1 MFVVGA
7 LFHLQSTIFRAV
19 TFHPFATPTTF
30 LILPLQPSTAP
41 TTFLAVRRRTHVS
54 ATTFLVIRRRTHAPP
69 MTFLAVRRRTHAP
82 ATTFFVIWQCRRTVC
97 TILLYV
103 RSLVFTRR
111 MSCLIR
117 VGVQPCGRYCYSEC
131 QYDLFH
137 FNLLWGVV
145 DGHSITEV
153 VYSFV
158 NVMSRVRNIIV
169 TPIFP

>member
-82 ATTFFVIWQCRRTVC
+82 PMTFLAVRRRTHAPATTFFVIWQCRRTVC

-137 FNLLWGVV
+137 FNLL
-145 DGHSITEV
+145 
-153 VYSFV
+153 
-158 NVMSRVRNIIV
+158 
-169 TPIFP
+169 